1 MSSVMTEG
9 LMTDRTFVVAGCSI
23 AGVTAARELR
33 RGGFDGRLVMLDRDD
48 RAPYRRPEV
57 SKGLLGYEIN
67 EEKVAM
73 PWPSSLGAERIPG
86 AELTGLDL
94 DARVITAAASGQE
107 LEIAYDGLVI
117 ATGCESRPAPFTGPV
132 PVHALRSYA
141 DAERFRGELA
151 RAQHLVVVGAGF
163 IGLEVAAGAAAL
175 GKQVTVVEPMPLPL
189 AHVLG
194 PELSTRL
201 LEMHEGHGITFR
213 LQTHVTELE
222 AATGS
227 GARVLLADGTAVEA
241 DLILVAVGA
250 RPAVDWL
257 AGSGL
262 DVERGVICDS
272 TCAVAGTTDVVAAGD
287 VALWENPL
295 YGRVMRVEHW
305 ANAIEQGSYAA
316 RRLLGT
322 HDPNG
327 FTSAPYFW
335 SDQHGR
341 KIQSIG
347 STVGFDDAEVLDDD
361 PESFVVAYY
370 RDDRLLAVA
379 GLVTGP
385 VIPRFKPLVLAGAG
399 RADVA
404 AQYAPPVRKVS

>member
-1 MSSVMTEG
+1 
-9 LMTDRTFVVAGCSI
+9 MTDQTFVIAGCSI

-57 SKGLLGYEIN
+57 SKGLLGHEIN
-67 EEKVAM
+67 EDKVRM
-73 PWPSSLGAERIPG
+73 PWPSTLEAERIAG

-94 DARVITAAASGQE
+94 DARVVRATALGQE
-107 LEIAYDGLVI
+107 LQIAFDGLVI
-117 ATGCESRPAPFTGPV
+117 ATGCEPRPAPFAGPV
-132 PVHALRSYA
+132 KVHALRSYA
-141 DAERFRGELA
+141 DAERFRDELA
-151 RAQHLVVVGAGF
+151 QAQHLVVVGAGF

-175 GKQVTVVEPMPLPL
+175 GKQVTVVEPMALPL

-201 LEMHEGHGITFR
+201 LEMHESHGIDFR
-213 LQTHVTELE
+213 LETHVTELE
-222 AATGS
+222 AGPGAA
-227 GARVLLADGTAVEA
+227 ARVLLADGSTVEA
-241 DLILVAVGA
+241 DLVLVAVGA
-250 RPAVDWL
+250 RPSVGWL

-262 DVERGVICDS
+262 DVQSGVVCDT
-272 TCAVAGTTDVVAAGD
+272 TCAVLGATGLVAAGD

-305 ANAIEQGSYAA
+305 ANAIEQGTYAA

-322 HDPNG
+322 HDPAG
-327 FTSAPYFW
+327 FVSAPYFW

-347 STVGFDDAEVLDDD
+347 STFGYDDAQVLDHD

-370 RDDRLLAVA
+370 RQDRLLAVA
-379 GLVTGP
+379 GLVSGP
-385 VIPRFKPLVLAGAG
+385 VIPRFKQLVLTGASH
-399 RADVA
+399 AQVA
-404 AQYAPPVRKVS
+404 AQYAPSTGRVS

>member
-1 MSSVMTEG
+1 
-9 LMTDRTFVVAGCSI
+9 MTDQTFVVAGCSI

-67 EEKVAM
+67 EDKVAM
-73 PWPSSLGAERIPG
+73 PLPASLEAERIPG

-94 DARVITAAASGQE
+94 EARVIRATASGQE
-107 LEIAYDGLVI
+107 LEIGYDGLVI

-132 PVHALRSYA
+132 PVHTLRSYA
-141 DAERFRGELA
+141 DAERFRDELTQA
-151 RAQHLVVVGAGF
+151 EHLLVVGAGF

-175 GKQVTVVEPMPLPL
+175 GKQVTVVEPMALPL
-189 AHVLG
+189 SHVLG

-201 LEMHEGHGITFR
+201 LEMHESHGIAFR
-213 LQTHVTELE
+213 LETHVTDLE
-222 AATGS
+222 AIPGA
-227 GARVLLADGTAVEA
+227 GARVLLADGSALEA
-241 DLILVAVGA
+241 DLVLVAVGA

-257 AGSGL
+257 ASSGL
-262 DVERGVICDS
+262 DVQRGVMCDA
-272 TCAVAGTTDVVAAGD
+272 TCAVLGATGVVAAGD

-295 YGRVMRVEHW
+295 YSRGMRVEHW
-305 ANAIEQGSYAA
+305 ANAIEQGGYAA

-322 HDPNG
+322 HDPDG
-327 FTSAPYFW
+327 FVSAPYFW

-347 STVGFDDAEVLDDD
+347 STLGFDAAEVLDDD

-370 RDDRLLAVA
+370 AADRLVAVA
-379 GLVTGP
+379 GLVSGP
-385 VIPRFKPLVLAGAG
+385 VIPRFKALVLAGAG
-399 RADVA
+399 HAEVA
-404 AQYAPPVRKVS
+404 AQYAPPLRKS